1 MNKQKIGLVIFWIG
15 VALAVAM
22 GGIASWNLTYT
33 LRTLSFDEVKET
45 VWAIPGFWFFL
56 WAFAVPLGALLA
68 CVGML
73 LYVRAKAL
81 HIWLSGIGILVT
93 LFIIMV
99 PKGNHHPPLFGI
111 GGILIL
117 IFFFAILWLWA
128 KRRTTLDDSQKVA
141 ADLQVVAYVFLLIAM
156 WFICGA
162 LGSLHHKAFLGDP
175 HSSPIHIMIYS
186 VLGWLFLFLGHY
198 KSVQLKKS
206 KSK

>member
-1 MNKQKIGLVIFWIG
+1 MKKQKMGLVIFWIG
-15 VALAVAM
+15 VALAVVM
-22 GGIASWNLTYT
+22 GGIASWNVSYT
-33 LRTLSFDEVKET
+33 FRTLSFDEVRET
-45 VWAIPGFWFFL
+45 VWAIPGFLFFL
-56 WAFAVPLGALLA
+56 WAFTVPVGALLA

-81 HIWLSGIGILVT
+81 HIWLSGIGILIT

-99 PKGNHHPPLFGI
+99 PKGNHYPPLFGI

-128 KRRTTLDDSQKVA
+128 KRRTTLNDSQKVA
-141 ADLQVVAYVFLLIAM
+141 ADLQLIGYVFLLIAM

-162 LGSLHHKAFLGDP
+162 LGSLHHKAFLGEP
-175 HSSPIHIMIYS
+175 PSSPIHIMIYS

-198 KSVQLKKS
+198 KAAQLKKT
-206 KSK
+206 KSN